1 MLKGTTRCLR
11 RRYSSLTPGLG
22 QTGRPTQTGRV
33 DGQAPTTH
41 QAEAAERGEHAGETA
56 RGRQSGKLAKGSGT
70 GRASERVGSA
80 GAHRRGENT
89 EGPGRAPL
97 SPGCRGA
104 RRGLSARAS
113 TRMTSLGINVPAPQ
127 GGDLRLGRAT

>member
-1 MLKGTTRCLR
+1 M
-11 RRYSSLTPGLG
+11 
-22 QTGRPTQTGRV
+22 
-33 DGQAPTTH
+33 DGQAPATH

-56 RGRQSGKLAKGSGT
+56 RGRQSGSWLRAVGRDELANGSE
-70 GRASERVGSA
+70 AQ

>member
-1 MLKGTTRCLR
+1 MGSTREKRPADGSLGSRLR
-11 RRYSSLTPGLG
+11 AV
-22 QTGRPTQTGRV
+22 GRDELANGS
-33 DGQAPTTH
+33 
-41 QAEAAERGEHAGETA
+41 EA
-56 RGRQSGKLAKGSGT
+56 Q
-70 GRASERVGSA
+70 

-97 SPGCRGA
+97 SSGCRRA